1 MMVYIVFISIYKVS
15 KQRDVATDAW
25 LFASFYVLSLFM
37 YMSLRLY
44 LSLSKINSTLPP
56 VRAFAFASSVAAFL
70 ASSAASL
77 LSSSLSSTIILIILI
92 TGEDDKAVPH
102 EGGEGDEVVVLVDV
116 VHDLDLEEH
125 LVPDNDESYVSN

>member
-1 MMVYIVFISIYKVS
+1 M
-15 KQRDVATDAW
+15 
-25 LFASFYVLSLFM
+25 
-37 YMSLRLY
+37 
-44 LSLSKINSTLPP
+44 PP

-116 VHDLDLEEH
+116 VHDLRLEEH
-125 LVPDNDESYVSN
+125 LPDGEEDFFSMMRMMSDVGAYYSKTLDI